1 MISGDKDGP
10 LRAAKNTTEDPTEDR
25 SPSERPP
32 RTNDRPQGSHDQT
45 HETGQGPGETHPLH
59 KVEARLKDDVEDA
72 NRPLPPNFQP
82 SVHSVIIGKGASIS
96 QHSGNQHLRLLAAHA
111 LQSYTDC
118 SNRRE
123 KTEIVDELLATT
135 KAASPVGAFV
145 KQVGVNRWVEVS
157 DKAAREKIG
166 YTLRDLA
173 HYRYR
178 SSTQSKSASR
188 RQKQLSSDD
197 GNRVGRNV
205 ESRVESSRVLETNMK
220 IPAETTPIRPL
231 PTFPLAYP
239 VPLISFPQSQL
250 MLNGVMVPQ
259 QQLQSTAASPLTHN
273 ALTPGVAREINQTR
287 RQANHEPRPLCPPPR
302 LFEQSSFPVPEALLD
317 PSNQHHGNQL
327 HNAVADA
334 LVQSVFAF
342 PAGFAALP
350 PHVTVAEAILSQGK
364 YTGLIQEQES
374 GQATHRPVEND
385 AAIEVVNRLAL
396 PAQEGKAMSPDDE
409 WALAFGSS
417 SEGSDTAY
425 HHNNNNNNPG

>member
-1 MISGDKDGP
+1 MHSGDKDGP

-25 SPSERPP
+25 SSSERP
-32 RTNDRPQGSHDQT
+32 RKTNYRPQGSHDQT
-45 HETGQGPGETHPLH
+45 HEIGQGPGETHPLNI
-59 KVEARLKDDVEDA
+59 VEARLKDDVEDA
-72 NRPLPPNFQP
+72 DRPLPPNFQP
-82 SVHSVIIGKGASIS
+82 SEHSVIIGKGASIS
-96 QHSGNQHLRLLAAHA
+96 QHSGNQHLRLLAAHI
-111 LQSYTDC
+111 LQSYIDC

-231 PTFPLAYP
+231 PSFPLAYP
-239 VPLISFPQSQL
+239 VPLISFPQTQL
-250 MLNGVMVPQ
+250 ILNGVMVAVPQ
-259 QQLQSTAASPLTHN
+259 QLLPTNQFSALNAS
-273 ALTPGVAREINQTR
+273 TPGFTRGVSQTMR
-287 RQANHEPRPLCPPPR
+287 
-302 LFEQSSFPVPEALLD
+302 QSSQEQGSLHPTPTFLEPVPEAPRD
-317 PSNQHHGNQL
+317 PSNQLRDKQL
-327 HNAVADA
+327 HEAVDDT
-334 LVQSVFAF
+334 LEQSLF
-342 PAGFAALP
+342 PFTAGFTALP
-350 PHVTVAEAILSQGK
+350 PHITVAEAILSQGAF
-364 YTGLIQEQES
+364 TGSIQQ
-374 GQATHRPVEND
+374 G
-385 AAIEVVNRLAL
+385 
-396 PAQEGKAMSPDDE
+396 
-409 WALAFGSS
+409 
-417 SEGSDTAY
+417 
-425 HHNNNNNNPG
+425 